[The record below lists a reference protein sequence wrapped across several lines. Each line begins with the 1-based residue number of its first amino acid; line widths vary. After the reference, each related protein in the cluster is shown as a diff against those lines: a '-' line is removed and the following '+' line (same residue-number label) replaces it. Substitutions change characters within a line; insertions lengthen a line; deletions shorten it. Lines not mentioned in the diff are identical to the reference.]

1 MIGENRERHAEW
13 RRAHPAFWWWER

>member
-13 RRAHPAFWWWER
+13 RRLHPEFWWWER